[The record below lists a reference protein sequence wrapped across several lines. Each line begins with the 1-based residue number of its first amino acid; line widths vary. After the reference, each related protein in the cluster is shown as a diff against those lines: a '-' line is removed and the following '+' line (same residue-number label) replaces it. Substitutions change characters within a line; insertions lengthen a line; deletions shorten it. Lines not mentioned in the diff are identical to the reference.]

1 MVKDRGVLRRR
12 LGVEMTAEARGRR
25 VAGEKNW
32 RRMEPTIVK
41 DGIGSDA
48 GLSWVELI
56 QFQPVLLPTLPS
68 SDEAISKSQPLA
80 IESRDETQ
88 RNLSSS
94 AVRIRSHVTPASGMG
109 APPDVTG

>member
-32 RRMEPTIVK
+32 RRMEPTMVT
-41 DGIGSDA
+41 DGIGSGW

-56 QFQPVLLPTLPS
+56 QFQPVLFPTPPS
-68 SDEAISKSQPLA
+68 SDEAISKSQPPA
-80 IESRDETQ
+80 IESRDELQ

-94 AVRIRSHVTPASGMG
+94 VLRIRSHVTPASGIWG
-109 APPDVTG
+109 PT